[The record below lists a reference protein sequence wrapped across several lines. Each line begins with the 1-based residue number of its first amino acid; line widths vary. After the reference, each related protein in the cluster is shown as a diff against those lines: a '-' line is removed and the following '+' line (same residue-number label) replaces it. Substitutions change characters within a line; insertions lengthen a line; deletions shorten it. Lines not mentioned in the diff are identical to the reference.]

1 MQLTDQQEENLYEN
15 SLLGTDYLYKA
26 GEIPSIEGK
35 TDEEIEEQDTWAR
48 EYVIENLKLV
58 PVACIREMKDED
70 FKKVDWRSVDQCWRQ
85 AQIDERQAQIDAT
98 DNKFRAIQEQLEDL
112 YRKSLYLYQHSKDKN
127 I

>member
-85 AQIDERQAQIDAT
+85 AQIDAT
-98 DNKFRAIQEQLEDL
+98 DNTFRAMQERLEDL
-112 YRKSLYLYQHSKDKN
+112 YRQSLYLFKN
-127 I
+127 MN